1 MSQHIVLKILLAPL
15 SLLYAAVIGA
25 RNVLYESGLLK
36 SSSFSTPIIGV
47 GNLSMGGS
55 GKTPH
60 VEYLINLLK
69 PYINVGVLSRGYLRK
84 SRGYMEVMNEHSV
97 DDSGDESLQ
106 YKLKYPDVVVSVSER
121 RAIGIPLMLADH
133 PDLQTIILDDA
144 FQHRAVTPALNI
156 LLTDYKF
163 PFTKDHLLPSGRLRE
178 GRSASSRADV
188 IIVSKCPIDISTE
201 ERAEWRSQFNVS
213 EETKVFFSTY
223 VYGTPYYM
231 YDTNRKLVLDE
242 NTDVI
247 LLSGIAKPI
256 YLEEYVKSKAGFVNV
271 HSYEDHHNFK
281 PHEVSLV
288 HRALQEL
295 QGEKNIV
302 ITTEKD
308 STRLDK
314 HREFLQKH
322 NIPVYILPIRVK
334 FIEEEGESFDTFAKD
349 FLLNF
354 KS

>member
-1 MSQHIVLKILLAPL
+1 MLQQIVLKILLAPL
-15 SLLYAAVIGA
+15 SLLYAMVIGA

-36 SSSFSTPIIGV
+36 SSTFNLPVIGV

-84 SRGYMEVMNEHSV
+84 TRGYMEVTKENTV
-97 DDSGDESLQ
+97 DHTGDEPLQ
-106 YKLKYPDVVVSVSER
+106 FKLKYPDVVVAVSER
-121 RAIGIPLMLADH
+121 RAIGIPAMLADH
-133 PDLQTIILDDA
+133 PELQAIILDDA
-144 FQHRAVTPALNI
+144 FQHRAVSPGLNI

-178 GRSASSRADV
+178 GRSAASRADV
-188 IIVSKCPIDISTE
+188 IIVSKCPAEITLA
-201 ERAEWRSQFNVS
+201 ERQEWKSKLQKDND
-213 EETKVFFSTY
+213 TKVYFSTY

-231 YDTNRKLVLDE
+231 YNTTQKLELDE
-242 NTDVI
+242 DTDVV

-256 YLEEYVKSKAGFVNV
+256 YLEEYVREKAGFVNV

-295 QGEKNIV
+295 QSSKKVV

-314 HREFLQKH
+314 HRDFLLEHK
-322 NIPVYILPIRVK
+322 IPIYILPIRVK
-334 FIEEEGESFDTFAKD
+334 FLDEEGESFDTFAKE

>member
-15 SLLYAAVIGA
+15 SLLYAMLIGA

-36 SSSFSTPIIGV
+36 SSTFSIPTIGV

-60 VEYLINLLK
+60 VEYLVNLLK

-84 SRGYMEVMNEHSV
+84 TRGYMEVTKENTV
-97 DDSGDESLQ
+97 DHAGDEPLQ
-106 YKLKYPDVVVSVSER
+106 YKLKYPDVVVAVSER

-133 PDLQTIILDDA
+133 PELQTIILDDV
-144 FQHRAVTPALNI
+144 FQHRAVTPSLNI

-163 PFTKDHLLPSGRLRE
+163 PYTKDHLLPSGRLRE

-188 IIVSKCPIDISTE
+188 IIVSKCPADISLQ
-201 ERAEWRSQFNVS
+201 ERKEWKKDFNVK
-213 EETKVFFSTY
+213 EGTKVYFSTY

-231 YDTNRKLVLDE
+231 YDTKQKIEIDE
-242 NTDVI
+242 DTEVI

-256 YLEEYVKSKAGFVNV
+256 YLEEYVREKAGFVNV

-288 HRALQEL
+288 HRALEEL
-295 QGEKNIV
+295 QADKKIV

-314 HREFLQKH
+314 HREFLLEH

>member
-15 SLLYAAVIGA
+15 TFLYGLVIGA

-36 SSSFSTPIIGV
+36 SSSFDIPIIGV

-60 VEYLINLLK
+60 VEYLLNLLK

-84 SRGYMEVMNEHSV
+84 TSGYREVMRDNSAEQV
-97 DDSGDESLQ
+97 GDEPLQ
-106 YKLKYPDVVVSVSER
+106 YKLKYNDVVVSVSER

-133 PDLQTIILDDA
+133 PSLQTVILDDA
-144 FQHRAVTPALNI
+144 YQHRAITPSLNI

-163 PFTKDHLLPSGRLRE
+163 PYIKDHLIPSGRLRE
-178 GRSASSRADV
+178 GRSAADRADV
-188 IIVSKCPIDISTE
+188 IVVTKCPADISKE
-201 ERAEWRSQFNVS
+201 ERDEWRSKLKRRKGV
-213 EETKVFFSTY
+213 KVFFSTFE
-223 VYGTPYYM
+223 YGTPYFM
-231 YDTNRKLVLDE
+231 YDANKKLQLDLD
-242 NTDVI
+242 THAI

-256 YLEEYVKSKAGFVNV
+256 YLEEYVSSKVGFINI
-271 HSYEDHHNFK
+271 HSYEDHHDFK
-281 PHEVSLV
+281 PHEISLI
-288 HRALQEL
+288 HRAMQEL
-295 QGEKNIV
+295 QGDKKVV

-322 NIPVYILPIRVK
+322 NIPIYILPIRVK
-334 FIEEEGESFDTFAKD
+334 FIEEEGQSFDNFVKD

-354 KS
+354 KT